1 MGAAR
6 RVIVKIRSALAV
18 FLALFFV
25 FISRLSVAES
35 TEAQNLAPMQ
45 ASSAAAV
52 KRVSFTPASPAFEK
66 GNLPERIAGEQGAL
80 VFSAPPHETEAEALR
95 IYRPIAEYLT
105 HIIGKKIVFH
115 YPKDWLTYQKE
126 MQQGSYD
133 LVFDGPHLNSWRIS
147 NLQHHTLVK
156 LADEYAF
163 VVVVRKEDRITNL
176 KQLAGLRICGMTPP
190 DFGTLAVLSQFDNP
204 ARQPLIVNTLGST
217 KVYES
222 VAIEKQC
229 NAGILPAASLKKFNE
244 SKNLLRAIYMTQ
256 PIPNQAFSAGPRI
269 SQQDQARIA
278 AALVSPEASQAVSR
292 LMAANGADKGLA
304 FAGKNDY
311 IGLDVYL
318 KDSWGYSR

>member
-1 MGAAR
+1 VGAAR

-35 TEAQNLAPMQ
+35 TEAQNLVPMQ
-45 ASSAAAV
+45 ASATAM
-52 KRVSFTPASPAFEK
+52 KKVSFTPASPAFAK
-66 GNLPERIAGEQGAL
+66 SNLPERIAGEQEAL
-80 VFSAPPHETEAEALR
+80 VFSAPPHETEPEAMR

-105 HIIGKKIVFH
+105 HVIGKKIVFH

-147 NLQHHTLVK
+147 NLQHHALVK

-163 VVVVRKEDRITNL
+163 VVVVRKEDKITNL

-190 DFGTLAVLSQFDNP
+190 DFGTLAVLGQFDNP
-204 ARQPLIVNTLGST
+204 ARQPIIVNTLGST
-217 KVYES
+217 KVYEG

-229 NAGILPAASLKKFNE
+229 NAGILPAASVKKFNE
-244 SKNLLRAIYMTQ
+244 SANLLRAIYMTL
-256 PIPNQAFSAGPRI
+256 PVPNQAFSAGPRI
-269 SQQDQARIA
+269 SRDDQARIA
-278 AALVSPEASQAVSR
+278 AALVSPEASQVVSR
-292 LMAANGADKGLA
+292 LIAANGADKGLA
-304 FAGKNDY
+304 FASKNDY
-311 IGLDVYL
+311 TGLDVYL
-318 KDSWGYSR
+318 KDSWGYGR